1 MRKFVKNVLEHLRD
15 AELWLQYSDWG
26 PFVVPSISLAVS
38 VLALIVNLMR

>member
-15 AELWLQYSDWG
+15 AELWLRYSDLG